1 MTPTRKKRLMAIV
14 LILLGVGIAT
24 VLFLTAF
31 KENILFYKSPS
42 EVLAGDYPK
51 ARNFR
56 IGGMVKK
63 GSIIKSTNS
72 LDVEF
77 YVTDYAKDVKVN
89 YSGLLPDLFRDN
101 QGMIAIGQLD
111 NNGVFQAEEIL
122 AKHDE
127 NYMPPE
133 VAASLKEKPSNYET
147 TDNSNNLDKEDK

>member
-1 MTPTRKKRLMAIV
+1 MTPTRKKRLLAVV
-14 LILLGVGIAT
+14 LILIGVGIAT
-24 VLFLTAF
+24 AIFLTAF

-42 EVLAGDYPK
+42 EVLQGDYPK

-63 GSIIKSTNS
+63 GTINKSTTS

-77 YVTDYAKDVKVN
+77 WVTDYAKDVKVQ
-89 YSGLLPDLFRDN
+89 YSGLLPDLFRDD

-111 NNGVFQAEEIL
+111 KNGVFQAEEIL

-133 VAASLKEKPSNYET
+133 VAASMKEKTADYD
-147 TDNSNNLDKEDK
+147 DNKVNN

>member
-1 MTPTRKKRLMAIV
+1 MTPTRKKRLMAVV
-14 LILLGVGIAT
+14 LILIGVGIAT

-31 KENILFYKSPS
+31 KENILFYKSPT
-42 EVLAGDYPK
+42 EVLQGDYPK

-63 GSIIKSTNS
+63 GSIVKSTTS

-77 YVTDYAKDVKVN
+77 YVTDYAKDVMVK
-89 YSGLLPDLFRDN
+89 YTGLLPDLFRDD

-111 NNGVFQAEEIL
+111 KNGVFQAEEIL

-133 VAASLKEKPSNYET
+133 VAASMKEKTADY
-147 TDNSNNLDKEDK
+147 DNNKVNN

>member
-1 MTPTRKKRLMAIV
+1 MTPTRKKRLLAVV
-14 LILLGVGIAT
+14 LILIGVGIAT
-24 VLFLTAF
+24 AVFLTAF
-31 KENILFYKSPS
+31 KENILFYKSPT
-42 EVLAGDYPK
+42 EVLQGDYPK

-63 GSIIKSTNS
+63 GSINKSTTS

-77 YVTDYAKDVKVN
+77 LVTDYAKDVKVQ
-89 YSGLLPDLFRDN
+89 YSGLLPDLFRDD

-111 NNGVFQAEEIL
+111 KNGVFQAEEIL

-133 VAASLKEKPSNYET
+133 VAASMKEKSATY
-147 TDNSNNLDKEDK
+147 DDYKVNN